1 MVSSIQR
8 NLLVAGGLV
17 AALRLAWRL
26 RRGPQVAAVRRLKT
40 RTPVPA
46 DVEISQ
52 EATPGLTPIAELY
65 MKTFDVRAEEM
76 LAHGPY
82 KGKLSLAY
90 YERAKPLS
98 DGRYVVVVG
107 INPTPL
113 GEGKSTTTIGLSQAL
128 GAHLGKKVVTCIRQ
142 PSMGPT
148 FGVKGGAAGG
158 GYAQVVPMEEF
169 NLHMTGDIHAITAAN
184 NLFAAAIDAR
194 LFHESTASD
203 AVLWNKLCPAV
214 DGKRAFSRGM
224 RGRLKN
230 IGVAN
235 PADARPEDLSEAQKA
250 SFIRLDI
257 DAPTITWKRVTDTN
271 DRHLRVVDVG
281 LSPTEV
287 SRGKT

>member
-1 MVSSIQR
+1 MASRWGVGLP
-8 NLLVAGGLV
+8 LLAAGGVLAA
-17 AALRLAWRL
+17 AALRLASRYRRHRPRL
-26 RRGPQVAAVRRLKT
+26 SPRS
-40 RTPVPA
+40 PVPA
-46 DVEISQ
+46 DVVISQ
-52 EATPGLTPIAELY
+52 EATAGLTPISELFLSE
-65 MKTFDVRAEEM
+65 FDVRPSEI
-76 LAHGPY
+76 LAYGPY

-90 YERAKPLS
+90 YERARHKP

-113 GEGKSTTTIGLSQAL
+113 GEGKSTTTIGLSQAI

-203 AVLWNKLCPAV
+203 AVLWNKLCPA
-214 DGKRAFSRGM
+214 GEGGHRTFSRGM
-224 RGRLKN
+224 EGRLTR
-230 IGVAN
+230 IGVPKGA
-235 PADARPEDLSEAQKA
+235 APEDLTDEQKKA
-250 SFIRLDI
+250 FIRLDI
-257 DAPTITWKRVTDTN
+257 DPSTISWKRVTDTN
-271 DRHLRVVDVG
+271 DRHLRAVDIG

-287 SRGKT
+287 SARG

>member
-1 MVSSIQR
+1 MACRCRCLFADLSGSHSGSGDLGRMAPAVSAR
-8 NLLVAGGLV
+8 LPLLAAGGIMV
-17 AALRLAWRL
+17 AAALRLAWRM
-26 RRGPQVAAVRRLKT
+26 RRGSCTTARRLVP
-40 RTPVPA
+40 RSPVPA

-52 EATPGLTPIAELY
+52 EATPGLAPISELFQSA
-65 MKTFDVRAEEM
+65 FDVRPEEM

-90 YERAKPLS
+90 YERARAQP

-128 GAHLGKKVVTCIRQ
+128 GAHLHKKVVTCIRQ

-194 LFHESTASD
+194 LFHEATASD
-203 AVLWNKLCPAV
+203 SVLWNKLCPKG
-214 DGKRAFSRGM
+214 DGGRRVFARGM
-224 RGRLKN
+224 AARLAKVGRVCLAK
-230 IGVAN
+230 GPRCEKSKV
-235 PADARPEDLSEAQKA
+235 
-250 SFIRLDI
+250 F
-257 DAPTITWKRVTDTN
+257 
-271 DRHLRVVDVG
+271 
-281 LSPTEV
+281 SPCLPPP
-287 SRGKT
+287 SR